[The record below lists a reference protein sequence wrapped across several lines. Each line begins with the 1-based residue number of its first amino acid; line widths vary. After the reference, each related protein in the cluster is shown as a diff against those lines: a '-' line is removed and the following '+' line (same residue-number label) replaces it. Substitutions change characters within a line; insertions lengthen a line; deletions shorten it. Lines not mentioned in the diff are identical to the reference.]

1 MPQKAKDIAL
11 SLINGNPNNQ
21 TKKELYKR
29 KKTIKDCSFQFWMI
43 IDYPNFFSQIILFF
57 YNKSFF
63 LTLSNPLYEHIYE

>member
-29 KKTIKDCSFQFWMI
+29 KKNNQRLQLS
-43 IDYPNFFSQIILFF
+43 ILDN
-57 YNKSFF
+57 Y
-63 LTLSNPLYEHIYE
+63 